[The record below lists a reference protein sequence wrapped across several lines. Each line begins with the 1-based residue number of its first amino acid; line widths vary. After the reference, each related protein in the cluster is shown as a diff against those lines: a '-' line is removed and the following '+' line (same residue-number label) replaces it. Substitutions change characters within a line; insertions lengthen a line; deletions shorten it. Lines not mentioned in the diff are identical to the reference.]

1 MVMRRSVTQ
10 INLPTELLR
19 TFVTVIE
26 VESYTH
32 AATLLGRTQPA
43 ISLQMKRLEDL
54 VGQPL
59 ILRKGRGVALT
70 ERGEALIAHARQILR
85 LNDIAVSQFDPT
97 KEGRTLRIGL
107 PLDYGVRMLQSCL
120 TTNCSSKAPT
130 LRAEIRCDLSRNL
143 IESLHKDELD
153 IAVGLYQGGDQQFL
167 HRNWLEKPIWVGA
180 KGVAFDDVDEL
191 PLVVHPFGCVYRDR
205 MTEALKQ
212 AKRHWRV
219 AFSSPGIGSVQQA
232 ILDGLGV
239 SCLTGPTMIEG
250 LQKLPSDTGLPEL
263 EPLHIGLFYRQT
275 RLAKD
280 GHQVVNEIETTLE
293 KALS

>member
-1 MVMRRSVTQ
+1 MVQV
-10 INLPTELLR
+10 NLPTELLR

-43 ISLQMKRLEDL
+43 ISLQMKRLEEL

-59 ILRKGRGVALT
+59 ILRKGRDVALT

-85 LNDIAVSQFDPT
+85 LNDIAVSQFDPA

-120 TTNCSSKAPT
+120 TKIVQQNPG
-130 LRAEIRCDLSRNL
+130 LRTEIRCDLSRNL
-143 IESLHKDELD
+143 IEYLHRDELD

-180 KGVAFDDVDEL
+180 KGSTFSEVDEL
-191 PLVVHPFGCVYRDR
+191 PLVVHPYGCVYRDR
-205 MTEALKQ
+205 MIEALKQ
-212 AKRHWRV
+212 AKRRWRV

-232 ILDGLGV
+232 IQDGIGV
-239 SCLTGPTMIEG
+239 SCLTGPTMIDG
-250 LQKLPSDTGLPEL
+250 LQPLPPDKDLPEL

-275 RLAKD
+275 RLAQD
-280 GHQVVNEIETTLE
+280 GHQVVNEIEQTLIE
-293 KALS
+293 ALS

>member
-1 MVMRRSVTQ
+1 MVQ

-43 ISLQMKRLEDL
+43 ISLQMRRLEDL

-59 ILRKGRGVALT
+59 ILRKGRDVALT

-85 LNDIAVSQFDPT
+85 LNDIAVSQFDRAT
-97 KEGRTLRIGL
+97 EGSTLRIGL
-107 PLDYGVRMLQSCL
+107 PLDYGVRMLQSRL
-120 TTNCSSKAPT
+120 TDIVRRNPD
-130 LRAEIRCDLSRNL
+130 LRTEIRCDLSRNL
-143 IESLHKDELD
+143 IEGLHKDELD

-167 HRNWLEKPIWVGA
+167 HRNWLEKPVWVGA
-180 KGVAFDDVDEL
+180 RGMTFDEMDEL
-191 PLVVHPFGCVYRDR
+191 PLVVHPYGCVYRDR
-205 MTEALKQ
+205 MTDALKQ
-212 AKRHWRV
+212 AKRRWRV

-232 ILDGLGV
+232 ILDGIGI

-250 LQKLPSDTGLPEL
+250 LESLSPDTGLPEL
-263 EPLHIGLFYRQT
+263 QPVHIGLFYRQT
-275 RLAKD
+275 RLAQA
-280 GHQVVNEIETTLE
+280 GHHIVNEIEVTLKE
-293 KALS
+293 ALS